1 MTGSVSNTLTNSYCR
16 HACTAPSL
24 PPAVAVTG
32 SVSNT
37 ELSHDKIDEIG
48 EAINPGEADW
58 VLAYVS
64 RVLLPERPDQRF
76 PGSQP
81 VSLARANM
89 ELVWLHRCREGGG
102 GEEEKASTLVLLPSF
117 KGSGTRADAAHNL
130 HILHKQQLHAAAAT
144 CAALPVPHYV
154 LLCSQRRVAHWCAV
168 CTHIGGDYCSA
179 DSLHM
184 LFTSLPPLCFCTA
197 QHTAILQVLG
207 DLESR
212 RHALHVCHHPEGVLP
227 H

>member
-16 HACTAPSL
+16 PACTAPSL

-89 ELVWLHRCREGGG
+89 ELVWLHRC
-102 GEEEKASTLVLLPSF
+102 EK
-117 KGSGTRADAAHNL
+117 
-130 HILHKQQLHAAAAT
+130 
-144 CAALPVPHYV
+144 C
-154 LLCSQRRVAHWCAV
+154 CVAHFMFR
-168 CTHIGGDYCSA
+168 S
-179 DSLHM
+179 DSPYM
-184 LFTSLPPLCFCTA
+184 FVTSLPPFCLCTA
-197 QHTAILQVLG
+197 SRVLLYCCTAG
-207 DLESR
+207 T
-212 RHALHVCHHPEGVLP
+212 G
-227 H
+227 